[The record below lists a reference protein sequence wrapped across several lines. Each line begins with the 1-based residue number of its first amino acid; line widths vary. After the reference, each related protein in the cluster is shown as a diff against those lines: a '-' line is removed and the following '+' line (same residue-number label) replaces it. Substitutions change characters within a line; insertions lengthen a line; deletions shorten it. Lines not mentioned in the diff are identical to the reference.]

1 MATIRQQRI
10 SSLLREELDIMI
22 GHELED
28 PRVSLVTVTDVIVSR
43 DIRNAKIYVHHND
56 DEVSQ
61 KDVLA
66 GLRSAASY
74 LRGEIAVRCGLR
86 MTPELIF
93 YYDETPQKAQR
104 IEQLLRQ
111 IAEDRGDVPT
121 TDPSTTSFLEEEVV
135 STIESNSLLDSNTVV
150 DSNIATESN
159 STGAVDE

>member
-10 SSLLREELDIMI
+10 SGLLREELDIMV

-28 PRVSLVTVTDVIVSR
+28 PRVSLVKVTDVIVSR

-56 DEVSQ
+56 DEVTP

-74 LRGEIAVRCGLR
+74 LRGEIAIRCGLR
-86 MTPELIF
+86 MTPELLF
-93 YYDETPQKAQR
+93 YYDETPEKALR

-111 IAEDRGDVPT
+111 IAEERGEIPPVKEGET
-121 TDPSTTSFLEEEVV
+121 STVE
-135 STIESNSLLDSNTVV
+135 STPAIESPP
-150 DSNIATESN
+150 TE
-159 STGAVDE
+159 GASDE